1 MSENCLFCKII
12 SGLIPAAKLYEDDDI
27 LAFADITPQA
37 PTHFLVI
44 PKRHLRGPDA
54 VTEADQALI
63 GKVVRIGAKLAKER
77 GVEGF
82 RLVVNNGSEAG
93 QSVFH
98 FHLHVLG
105 GRPMAWPP
113 G

>member
-1 MSENCLFCKII
+1 MSDNCLFCKII
-12 SGLIPAAKLYEDDDI
+12 NGQIPAAKLYEDDDI
-27 LAFADITPQA
+27 LAFADISPQA

-44 PKRHLRGPDA
+44 PKKHLSGPGA
-54 VTEADQALI
+54 ATQADEALI
-63 GKVVRIGAKLAKER
+63 GRLMRVGADLAKGR
-77 GVEGF
+77 GVEHF
-82 RLVVNNGSEAG
+82 RFVVNNGAEAG
-93 QSVFH
+93 QTVFH

>member
-12 SGLIPAAKLYEDDDI
+12 SGQIPAAKLYEDDEV
-27 LAFADITPQA
+27 LAFADISPQA

-54 VTEADQALI
+54 ITEADQVLI
-63 GKVVRIGAKLAKER
+63 GKVMRVGAEIAKGR

-82 RLVVNNGSEAG
+82 RFVVNNGAEAG
-93 QSVFH
+93 QTVFH